1 MEALFYE
8 IEPLLLTAYNKCFDF
23 LGFWYVPIRAQS
35 LYIFQHFYTCV
46 CFFIPHHHNY
56 VNVRFVEFI
65 SSKEQV
71 SLMGP
76 KEHDFPLSSM
86 SEIEI
91 IM

>member
-1 MEALFYE
+1 MSLSEH
-8 IEPLLLTAYNKCFDF
+8 
-23 LGFWYVPIRAQS
+23 RA
-35 LYIFQHFYTCV
+35 YIFSSISIPV
-46 CFFIPHHHNY
+46 SVFFIPHHHNY